1 MNTARLPAPQKPYT
15 IEFPTTR
22 CNMVSQNKHC
32 RAVAGLTALRASI
45 SPTWDKTGGG
55 WVGSPR
61 PIMFPTVNS
70 LKGPGIP
77 GKAVGGPSAAPAPPA
92 PGLSQSPAFPV
103 LQFVG
108 AGGTSPAGARPNER
122 AFFAG
127 KARPGSQ
134 TARSEAPRLAGEPE
148 AAGASSPAAP
158 AAAGPTRRARA
169 EAIERAERDGPQR
182 LRQRAGAGRPPQL
195 SFVLPLLQR
204 TGREESPCRQ
214 PAALT
219 HCSGRPGPRPVAA
232 SPQVAEPA
240 SSGRAGADLDRPG
253 ARGVA

>member
-1 MNTARLPAPQKPYT
+1 
-15 IEFPTTR
+15 
-22 CNMVSQNKHC
+22 MVSQNKHC
-32 RAVAGLTALRASI
+32 RAVGGLTALRASI

-61 PIMFPTVNS
+61 PILFPTVNS

-77 GKAVGGPSAAPAPPA
+77 GKAGGGGRGPSAAPAPPA
-92 PGLSQSPAFPV
+92 PGRSQSPAFPA
-103 LQFVG
+103 LQFVR

-122 AFFAG
+122 AVFAG
-127 KARPGSQ
+127 KARPSSQ
-134 TARSEAPRLAGEPE
+134 TAPSQAPRLAGEPE

-158 AAAGPTRRARA
+158 AAVGPTRRARA
-169 EAIERAERDGPQR
+169 AAVERAERDGPQR
-182 LRQRAGAGRPPQL
+182 LRQRAGAGRPPQP

-219 HCSGRPGPRPVAA
+219 HCSGRPGPSPVAA
-232 SPQVAEPA
+232 SPQVAKPA